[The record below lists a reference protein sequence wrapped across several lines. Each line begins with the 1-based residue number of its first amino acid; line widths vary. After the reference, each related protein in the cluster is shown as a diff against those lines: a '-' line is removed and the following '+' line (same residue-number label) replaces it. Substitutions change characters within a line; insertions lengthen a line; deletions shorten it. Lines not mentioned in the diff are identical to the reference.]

1 MKISKRQ
8 REAAILEC
16 LCRADWWTPGRPADG
31 PPTSHVAWAAWAA
44 AYPHHRDMISVWLE
58 AAALLRDGWSPGEP
72 VERIGGPCG

>member
-16 LCRADWWTPGRPADG
+16 LCRADWWTPVRPESAPRASDLALMAG
-31 PPTSHVAWAAWAA
+31 FI
-44 AYPHHRDMISVWLE
+44 AYPHHRDMISTWLE

-72 VERIGGPCG
+72 VEWIGGQ